1 MLIVRKSHS
10 RVQRDNS
17 RVSIETRFRLSMY
30 LLPTWSESG
39 SPMGH
44 EGGAIAGWPLMP
56 FPADARTPSLPVDD
70 RSTSGGG
77 APEMLQNGRRKGTGE
92 CDRGSTIADR
102 PSDDGPGNCSPAP
115 RQTLLDYWSKSRA
128 DGHVKRWA
136 AAGSPKSTGPPSD
149 TADIMSGWHIWC
161 LL

>member
-1 MLIVRKSHS
+1 
-10 RVQRDNS
+10 
-17 RVSIETRFRLSMY
+17 
-30 LLPTWSESG
+30 
-39 SPMGH
+39 MGH

-149 TADIMSGWHIWC
+149 TADIMSGWHI
-161 LL
+161 